1 MIWAETF
8 SHFLW
13 PEDLAEAI
21 DEDPEEINMILRLAK
36 PILRAHGIIPREFRG
51 RMAWCLVGIGP
62 MYLTLSTRLL
72 AHAMSAEPNGLL
84 FGGTDLRSNGLV
96 ASKGS
101 VNLTKFYLDSVALV
115 SDVHSKTKCRRCGA
129 SVPVGG
135 WTYVRLESVVF
146 PLLNPGEVAEVGIQ
160 FRCQCGA
167 IHVGEPLPTRGETG
181 EAWSL
186 SDIVVEAI
194 GHTCPEARRGREGV
208 GAGSNTDNNAEL
220 ASKVRTGGAG
230 GGRREAGVCA
240 ACLAAG
246 VRRDS
251 LLSNKHARKGPKIC
265 LAIQKKI
272 REEGGH
278 TSTTGDD
285 STSEDGSA
293 SDENSSE
300 HDAGE
305 EDTDS

>member
-1 MIWAETF
+1 MLLLDLSQTARTF
-8 SHFLW
+8 DASCVNH
-13 PEDLAEAI
+13 A
-21 DEDPEEINMILRLAK
+21 RLASC
-36 PILRAHGIIPREFRG
+36 PILTSHVFPTIVAFALVNRAPD
-51 RMAWCLVGIGP
+51 
-62 MYLTLSTRLL
+62 S
-72 AHAMSAEPNGLL
+72 
-84 FGGTDLRSNGLV
+84 GGTDLRSNGLV
-96 ASKGS
+96 PTKGS

-186 SDIVVEAI
+186 SDIVVETI
-194 GHTCPEARRGREGV
+194 GHTCPGKAAKNV
-208 GAGSNTDNNAEL
+208 ALMPDHTSAGSNTDNHAEL
-220 ASKVRTGGAG
+220 VSEIRTWGAG

-246 VRRDS
+246 VRRDF
-251 LLSNKHARKGPKIC
+251 LLSNKHERKGPKIC
-265 LAIQKKI
+265 LAIQKKF

-278 TSTTGDD
+278 TSTTSDD

-293 SDENSSE
+293 SDESSSE

-305 EDTDS
+305 EDSDS